1 MESFARGTM
10 QFLGLLSSGQ
20 ENFRQNARSY
30 LPMDPAIGKRLQ
42 AVFAPHNERLFVML
56 GVDYGWNSKG

>member
-1 MESFARGTM
+1 LPEPQL

-30 LPMDPAIGKRLQ
+30 PPMDPAIGQWLQ
-42 AVFAPHNERLFVML
+42 AVFAPHNERLFAML
-56 GVDYGWNSKG
+56 RVDYRWNSKA